1 MKIDKIKKMGEYFIA
16 GHIACKSPEAIIKYA
31 WGIREFFC
39 NCDLLIDKSYNFA
52 PMDSFRKD
60 MCYVPYFNGMIIF
73 AEWQF
78 RKYKENDKE
87 KCKIINQIQE
97 YWKDYEV
104 QRAVL
109 ESISDEERKLNTINH
124 GQGFFSDW
132 QGHATLDFA
141 HIVDVGFIDYKKRVL
156 DKKSRLSSSD
166 TKTQLFCEALLIVL
180 EGIEK
185 LIKRYIKEYKKIL
198 SSGTEDDL
206 LHIQRLKEAFQQ
218 MLIGPPRNFFESLQ
232 FTHFFNAVDGF
243 DDIGRLDQYLWP
255 FYKADREKNII
266 VPSEAESL
274 FAELF
279 TIWGR
284 NSHWQVVVGG
294 LTADRE
300 DAANELTMIIMNAR
314 HHINLPNPNLSLR
327 VSEKTPDKFLL
338 KACELLGD
346 GVAHPAL
353 YNEEGYTAGL
363 EAIGIPHKDACEFT
377 LGGCTETHIAGKGA
391 IRDAISNGLTA
402 IEMALYNG
410 HLKDGTE
417 FGLKTGDPADFK
429 TFEEF
434 LEAYKCQIE
443 YIIDTHVL
451 YRNKTQEKTAALQ
464 PALIRSLFIE
474 DCIEKGLSHSEG
486 GAMYNYGM
494 LDIYGV
500 PNVINSLFAIKTL
513 VFDQRIVSMQ
523 DLIAA
528 LHVNFQG
535 YEKIRTLCLEQH
547 KYGNDYDDVDIMA
560 KEVSAHAFGHLH
572 KHKLWNGGIYYGFC
586 ATAPGAHMFLGE
598 LTGATPDGRLDGSPL
613 ANSMGAVQGTDANG
627 PLSMFNSVTK
637 LDLSTIIGTPVLN
650 VSFTKKMFDPENRA
664 RMCALIRTYFKRGG
678 MQLQLSVVD
687 KDTLYEAME
696 YPEKH
701 KDIFVRVSGFCARF
715 IDLEHKFQKE
725 IISRTIH

>member
-1 MKIDKIKKMGEYFIA
+1 MNIDKIKKMGEYFMA
-16 GHIACKSPEAIIKYA
+16 GHIACESPEAIIKYA

-39 NCDLLIDKSYNFA
+39 NCDLLIDRSYNFA
-52 PMDSFRKD
+52 PKDSFRKD
-60 MCYVPYFNGMIIF
+60 MCYIPHFNGMIIF

-87 KCKIINQIQE
+87 KCEIINQLQE

-124 GQGFFSDW
+124 GQGFFTDW
-132 QGHATLDFA
+132 QGHATIDFP
-141 HIVDVGFIDYKKRVL
+141 HLVEVGFVDYKKRVL
-156 DKKSRLSSSD
+156 EKKSRLSSSD

-180 EGIEK
+180 EGIEE
-185 LIKRYIKEYKKIL
+185 LIKRNIAECNKLL
-198 SSGTEDDL
+198 SSSHGDDL
-206 LHIQRLKEAFQQ
+206 FRMQRLEETFQQ
-218 MLIGPPRNFFESLQ
+218 MLLGPPRNFFESLQ
-232 FTHFFNAVDGF
+232 FTHFFNAIDGF

-255 FYKADREKNII
+255 FYKADKEKNII
-266 VPSEAESL
+266 SASEAELL
-274 FAELF
+274 FTELF
-279 TIWGR
+279 TIFGR
-284 NSHWQVVVGG
+284 NTHWQVVIGG
-294 LTADRE
+294 LTSDGK
-300 DAANELTMIIMNAR
+300 DASNELTMIIMNAR
-314 HHINLPNPNLSLR
+314 HHINFPNPNLSLR

-353 YNEEGYTAGL
+353 YNEEKYTSGL
-363 EAIGIPHKDACEFT
+363 EDIGIPHNDACEFT

-391 IRDAISNGLTA
+391 IRDAITNGLTA

-410 HLKDGTE
+410 HLKDGTA
-417 FGLKTGDPADFK
+417 FGRKTGDPSKFK
-429 TFEEF
+429 TFEAF
-434 LEAYKCQIE
+434 LEAYKCQME
-443 YIIDTHVL
+443 YIIDTCVL
-451 YRNKTQEKTAALQ
+451 YRNKTQEKTASLQ

-474 DCIEKGLSHSEG
+474 DCIDKGLSHSEG

-494 LDIYGV
+494 IDIYGV
-500 PNVINSLFAIKTL
+500 PNIINSLFAIKTL
-513 VFDQRIVSMQ
+513 VFDQQLISMQ

-535 YEKIRTLCLEQH
+535 YENIRSLCLEQH

-560 KEVSAHAFGHLH
+560 KEISAHTFGYLQQ
-572 KHKLWNGGIYYGFC
+572 HKLWNGGIYYGFC
-586 ATAPGAHMFLGE
+586 ATAPGAHMYLGE
-598 LTGATPDGRLDGSPL
+598 STGATPDGRLAGTPL
-613 ANSMGAVQGTDANG
+613 GNSMGAVQGTDTHG

-637 LDLSTIIGTPVLN
+637 IDLSTIIGTPVVN
-650 VSFTKKMFDPENRA
+650 VSFSKKMFDLENRA

-678 MQLQLSVVD
+678 LQLQLSVVD